1 MTLNVQKDRLKK
13 LKNIQRLGINP
24 YPAKFN
30 RKHTISQALKMM
42 GKKVIVVGRIM
53 SLRPHG
59 KIAFADIE
67 DVSGKIQLLFKQEEL
82 RGEKFDLIP
91 NLDIGDF
98 IGVTGEII
106 KTQAGQITV
115 NIEDFRLL
123 TKSIR
128 PLPSAWHGLEDVEE
142 RYRQRYVD
150 LIMNPEVRYV
160 FDPRH
165 KIVSLIRKFM
175 ESKGFVEVETPTL
188 QPIYG
193 RATAKP
199 FITH

>member
-150 LIMNPEVRYV
+150 
-160 FDPRH
+160 
-165 KIVSLIRKFM
+165 
-175 ESKGFVEVETPTL
+175 
-188 QPIYG
+188 
-193 RATAKP
+193 
-199 FITH
+199 